1 MHELTFK
8 NSKLDSRNDTWNNK
22 SSKLVRTG
30 LTSKVDSSL
39 IQVDSSFQRKIIR
52 LKNEFLKREVLRR
65 LGVSN
70 LC

>member
-39 IQVDSSFQRKIIR
+39 ERSWLEYR
-52 LKNEFLKREVLRR
+52 LFLKEEIEVHS
-65 LGVSN
+65 VI
-70 LC
+70 